1 MTQEN
6 KAKQLAEEA
15 IAYYSNFIIH
25 LLVCRTLAIHL
36 YQEKK
41 KSCPNIPCEN
51 CTGHG
56 YTMEIQMVCC
66 QNPIYNG
73 SCCGDGDADY
83 EPVQCGQCN
92 GMGQLNPEYQLI
104 CEVIKYLE
112 TLLT

>member
-6 KAKQLAEEA
+6 RAKQLAEEA

-41 KSCPNIPCEN
+41 KSCI
-51 CTGHG
+51 
-56 YTMEIQMVCC
+56 EIIHSAEWDTELRRWVD
-66 QNPIYNG
+66 IR
-73 SCCGDGDADY
+73 
-83 EPVQCGQCN
+83 
-92 GMGQLNPEYQLI
+92 NPEYTLI

-112 TLLT
+112 TLLK